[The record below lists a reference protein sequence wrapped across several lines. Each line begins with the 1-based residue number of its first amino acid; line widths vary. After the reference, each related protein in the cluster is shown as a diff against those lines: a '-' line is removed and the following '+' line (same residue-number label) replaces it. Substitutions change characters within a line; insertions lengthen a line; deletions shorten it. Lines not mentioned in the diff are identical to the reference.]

1 LNINL
6 KDFQQLTDYDN
17 ILVVDENGIIIF
29 NDLADLNVLKE
40 IGLRPEEFMGK
51 HVTSSYKNLSHEN
64 STIMNVLKNGK
75 AVCNVKQELIMKN
88 GNLFVTINSTYPIK
102 DNEKIIGAIE
112 FSKHFYTKENIQSLD
127 KFASHKVYRRNNT
140 IYTIDNIISVNPK
153 MEAIKNKIK
162 KIAMTNSTV
171 LINGKTGTG
180 KEMIAQSIHN
190 LSDRYGG
197 PFISLNCG
205 AVPPNLLESTLFGT
219 VKGSFTGA
227 IAMPGLFEQ
236 AEGGT
241 LFLDEI
247 NSLDFYLQVKLLKA
261 IEEKVIRRIGGDKN
275 ISVDIRVISATNED
289 PDVLVAEKRLRED
302 LFYRLGVVQIDLPTL
317 AERKEDI
324 EKLLEYYID
333 FYNNNMNIYIEGC
346 RPEVIECFNR
356 YPWPGNIRELKNAV
370 ETAYNNVSTN
380 HITIEDIPKRM
391 REYNESP
398 TSDQMDSKIESLKEA
413 VEQFEKELIMK
424 ELSRKNGKLTETA
437 KQLGLSKQLLKYKIE
452 KYQLG

>member
-1 LNINL
+1 MNINL

-17 ILVVDENGIIIF
+17 VLVVDENGIIIF

-51 HVTSSYKNLSHEN
+51 HITSSYMNLSHEN

-205 AVPPNLLESTLFGT
+205 AVPPNLFESTLFGT

-346 RPEVIECFNR
+346 QPEVIECFNR

-380 HITIEDIPKRM
+380 HITLEDIPKRM
-391 REYNESP
+391 REYNQSP
-398 TSDQMDSKIESLKEA
+398 PSDQMDNKIESLKEA
-413 VEQFEKELIMK
+413 VEKFEKELIMK
-424 ELSRKNGKLTETA
+424 ELSSKNGKLTETA